1 MVRVEEENR
10 GVVADKHKEIMYD
23 NWVKRQKNKEAMVT
37 FTCLP
42 LMMQTKA
49 MC

>member
-10 GVVADKHKEIMYD
+10 GVVADKHKETMYD
-23 NWVKRQKNKEAMVT
+23 NWVKKQKNKEAIVT
-37 FTCLP
+37 FRCLA

-49 MC
+49 PC